1 MKEIKKLFQNC
12 HLNTFLKK
20 IFFGGMWTIL
30 KVFSEFVP
38 VLLLS
43 YVLVFW
49 PQGIWDLNS
58 LTRDQTCISYIQG
71 EVLTTVPWG
80 KSLSTFL
87 YRQYLCLQSAP
98 SYGPIIMF
106 KTFPWEKTRTLCP
119 CPPLWSIPL
128 HLAEPV
134 LCQVPTGL
142 QVAFW
147 RGWVSIPC
155 SCSVIS
161 NSLQPHGL

>member
-30 KVFSEFVP
+30 KVFIEFVP

-71 EVLTTVPWG
+71 EVLTTVP
-80 KSLSTFL
+80 
-87 YRQYLCLQSAP
+87 
-98 SYGPIIMF
+98 
-106 KTFPWEKTRTLCP
+106 
-119 CPPLWSIPL
+119 
-128 HLAEPV
+128 
-134 LCQVPTGL
+134 
-142 QVAFW
+142 
-147 RGWVSIPC
+147 
-155 SCSVIS
+155 
-161 NSLQPHGL
+161 